1 MILNTGSRTD
11 IPAYYGEWFYNRIKA
26 GHVLVRNP
34 YYPTQVTKY
43 LLSPEV
49 IDAIVFCTK
58 NPAPMLDGLSMLSS
72 FDMLW
77 FVTITPYGRDVE
89 PYVPPKERVMDSFRR
104 LSVMAGSGRMS
115 WRYDPVFITGKY
127 SISYHV
133 EQFGKMAEALSG
145 YTNQCVVSF
154 IDLYEKTRRNFPMA
168 FVTLEKKGPVG
179 IVTMNRPEALNAL
192 DKQVLE
198 DLNAVLDQ
206 VEADPEI
213 LVAVVTGAGRSF
225 VAGADIG
232 QMSGFTAVE
241 GKAFG
246 AYGNGVFLKL
256 ENLTKPT
263 IAAVNGFALGGG
275 CELSMA
281 CDIRIASEKAKF
293 GQPEVGLGITPGFGG
308 TQRLARIVGVSNAME
323 LILTAKTIKAE
334 EAQRIG
340 LVSHVYPAEELMDK
354 AIELA
359 NAIAANAQVAVR
371 QSKAAIRRGMQT
383 DMTTGA
389 AFEAE
394 AFGLCFATEDQKDAM
409 KAFVN
414 KEKITAFKNR

>member
-1 MILNTGSRTD
+1 
-11 IPAYYGEWFYNRIKA
+11 
-26 GHVLVRNP
+26 
-34 YYPTQVTKY
+34 
-43 LLSPEV
+43 
-49 IDAIVFCTK
+49 
-58 NPAPMLDGLSMLSS
+58 
-72 FDMLW
+72 
-77 FVTITPYGRDVE
+77 
-89 PYVPPKERVMDSFRR
+89 
-104 LSVMAGSGRMS
+104 
-115 WRYDPVFITGKY
+115 
-127 SISYHV
+127 
-133 EQFGKMAEALSG
+133 
-145 YTNQCVVSF
+145 
-154 IDLYEKTRRNFPMA
+154 MA
-168 FVTLEKKGPVG
+168 FVELEKKGAIG
-179 IVTMNRPEALNAL
+179 IITMNRPEALNAL
-192 DKQVLE
+192 NDQVLQ
-198 DLNAVLDQ
+198 DLSDVLDQ
-206 VEADPEI
+206 VETDPEI

-241 GKAFG
+241 GKA
-246 AYGNGVFLKL
+246 L
-256 ENLTKPT
+256 ENLSKPT

-275 CELSMA
+275 CELSMS
-281 CDIRIASEKAKF
+281 CDIRLASEKAKF

-383 DMTTGA
+383 DMATGA

-409 KAFVN
+409 RAFVN
-414 KEKITAFKNR
+414 KEKITTFKNR